1 VERKARLIANA
12 VGQQAALRKL
22 FERALVFPA
31 ALREHA
37 RALEETVGRIHAHA
51 RDVVVVDW
59 QHAEQQGHERQMRLP
74 GSTSASPGSR
84 RLRGAVMRNS
94 GQTHRSCRRRWTRQ
108 PRRRAG
114 LREAAIG

>member
-1 VERKARLIANA
+1 MERKARLIANA

-59 QHAEQQGHERQMRLP
+59 QHAEQQDPRAANALTEFDLGERVL
-74 GSTSASPGSR
+74 A
-84 RLRGAVMRNS
+84 
-94 GQTHRSCRRRWTRQ
+94 
-108 PRRRAG
+108 
-114 LREAAIG
+114 